1 MTDDTTTEAAVPTG
15 PADAQTFE
23 HGAASG
29 EGPEKGLSGRRKF
42 LLAAGPFAVL
52 WLLWWRLGDLRL
64 HQDKESGI
72 TDWLYSVP
80 RQWTVDWF
88 DFAGR
93 DVGAGRHKATG
104 WVNVW
109 FDHLRKEELLEF
121 AVNWHLSRMPWML
134 LAVAL
139 LGLCAWKVWTERTGR
154 WLAAFAGVAWLA
166 WSVDLFDG
174 LRREPGTL
182 GWVVLVAGILTA
194 GLWIRD
200 RVSGFPWLA
209 ATTGIATVGWVLFQT
224 PEQSFQTKVL
234 FRRVAEWL
242 EAPLDISQGLFISG
256 YPLQFGDF
264 PWLGDREWLHLG
276 RLPWAVL
283 FAGLVGGGLWQA
295 WRKRSPGW
303 ATVSAIVAWY
313 AFIGFYEPWDIPPL
327 PWVVIA
333 GLFGVAGWKLGG
345 WRLAVLSA
353 GFIVYASFIG
363 EPPAKEGAET
373 RWDKTMITLSAVL
386 VSVPIAAAIGSVLGV
401 VAAKRRRV
409 EQLLNPLM
417 NLTQAMPHFTFMIPI
432 GVFVGVS
439 HRAGVIAT
447 IAYAVPPMA
456 RLTILGIQGISKE
469 VVEAGVMSGCTPRQM
484 LWKVELPAARHAM
497 LVGINQV
504 VMECL
509 AMVVIASFVGTA
521 GLGQDLLFRL
531 TGLKI
536 GSGVEI
542 GIAIVV
548 MAITLDRLSQGLG
561 RLQPVHHEPD
571 TPFVR
576 RHPYLL
582 ASGAVLAVGLL
593 AANTWDSAQRVPK
606 GWMQNHVRQATDW
619 FVDNA
624 LVWTVY
630 DWISWLRW
638 HLDDK
643 LVEPVQGVLGEGL
656 DNAFVL
662 VGSILV
668 LGLVVDLL
676 RRVAVSV
683 AGRDRHAQVVAAGTT
698 VGVLVL
704 AVVLLGENRLG
715 VIQSGLVVLILSGL
729 LLVLHRVFAGF
740 VPRSTG
746 DGRSLSSHP
755 YLVGAVIA
763 VLAGIG
769 LDVFVNLGAF
779 QDADRALQVVLVL
792 GLLVGSAVAVA
803 RASVAVRD
811 APRLEGIPLWRQ
823 HVAISAPAGVLAVLV
838 VVGLLVQGEMRDN
851 LGGTLQVL
859 VVAVVLGLGVDLLRR
874 FVGTLSGGEDA
885 TEPRRLP
892 GAVAVGVAVAVAVVV
907 LTGLVIDGPVA
918 AEVDGL
924 KLALVV
930 LVGALVFE
938 TLRRGYGEEAA
949 PPGGWS
955 PAAMARGFPMLTT
968 AVAASV
974 TGGIVAL
981 LLKGPLA
988 GATSTIVA
996 RSQEISLYQSTI
1008 WFRDHLERYVLL
1020 PLRDAF
1026 VTIPWVAAV
1035 LLLFTIGWFVNGK
1048 RLAILAS
1055 GFFAF
1060 IAMSGFWAP
1069 AMFSLYQLTFAV
1081 FFAASIG
1088 VPFGIWAAASDRRN
1102 SVVQVFLDAFQTFP
1116 SFVYLLPAIMFFSV
1130 SDTAVIFAVVMS
1142 VGVPAIRYTIFG
1154 VRNIPH
1160 HLVEAATMSGCTKR
1174 QTLWKVKV
1182 PLAVPEIML
1191 GINQTIMF
1199 GLFMVMI
1206 GGLIKTG
1213 GLARDLIEAQPNVDS
1228 GRAIVAGVCVAAIG
1242 MAVDLIISEWADKR
1256 KKQLGLIEA

>member
-1 MTDDTTTEAAVPTG
+1 MSDDTTTEVAAPNGAPDT
-15 PADAQTFE
+15 QSFE
-23 HGAASG
+23 HGAASSD
-29 EGPEKGLSGRRKF
+29 GPVKGLTGRRKVLLATGPF
-42 LLAAGPFAVL
+42 LLL

-64 HQDKESGI
+64 HQGKESGI
-72 TDWLYSVP
+72 TEWLYAVP
-80 RQWTVDWF
+80 RQWTIDWF
-88 DFAGR
+88 NFAGR
-93 DVGAGRHKATG
+93 DIGTFKATG

-121 AVNWHLSRMPWML
+121 AVNWHLSRMPWLL
-134 LAVAL
+134 LALAL
-139 LGLCAWKVWTERTGR
+139 LGACAWKVWTERTGR

-182 GWVVLVAGILTA
+182 AWVFLAAGVVTGA
-194 GLWIRD
+194 LWVRD
-200 RVSGFPWLA
+200 RVRGFPWLA
-209 ATTGIATVGWVLFQT
+209 ATTGVASVGWVLFQT

-303 ATVSAIVAWY
+303 AMVSAIVAWY
-313 AFIGFYEPWDIPPL
+313 AFVGFYEPWDIPAL

-345 WRLAVLSA
+345 WRLALLSA
-353 GFIVYASFIG
+353 GFIVYSSFIG
-363 EPPAKEGAET
+363 EPPAKAGAET

-401 VAAKRRRV
+401 FAAKRRRV
-409 EQLLNPLM
+409 EQILNPLM

-432 GVFVGVS
+432 GVFIGLS
-439 HRAGVIAT
+439 HKAGVIAT

-548 MAITLDRLSQGLG
+548 MAVTLDRLSQGLG
-561 RLQPVHHEPD
+561 RLQPVHHEPG
-571 TPFVR
+571 TSFVR
-576 RHPYLL
+576 RHPYVL
-582 ASGAVLAVGLL
+582 ASGAVLTVGLFM
-593 AANTWDSAQRVPK
+593 ANTWDSAQRVPK

-624 LVWTVY
+624 LVWSVR
-630 DWISWLRW
+630 DWILWLKW

-643 LVEPVQGVLGEGL
+643 IIEPVQGVVGEGL
-656 DNAFVL
+656 DNAVVL
-662 VGSILV
+662 VGSVLV

-676 RRVAVSV
+676 RRVVVRLSDLDDGARVSV
-683 AGRDRHAQVVAAGTT
+683 AVGVAAA
-698 VGVLVL
+698 L
-704 AVVLLGENRLG
+704 AVLIWVLGDNRLG
-715 VIQSGLVVLILSGL
+715 VIQSGLVVLILAGL

-740 VPRSTG
+740 VPRPTG
-746 DGRSLSSHP
+746 TSGTLAGHP
-755 YLVGAVIA
+755 HLLGVLVA

-769 LDVFVNLGAF
+769 LDVFINLSAF
-779 QDADRALQVVLVL
+779 QDADRGLQVVLVV
-792 GLLVGSAVAVA
+792 GLLAGLVVGVGRTAAV
-803 RASVAVRD
+803 VRD
-811 APRLEGIPLWRQ
+811 TPRVEGTPLWQQ
-823 HVAISAPAGVLAVLV
+823 HSSVTGAFAVLAGLV
-838 VVGLLVQGEMRDN
+838 VVGLLAQGEMREN

-859 VVAVVLGLGVDLLRR
+859 VVAVALSVGVDLLRR
-874 FVGTLSGGEDA
+874 LVGSLAGGGEA
-885 TEPRRLP
+885 AESRRLP
-892 GAVAVGVAVAVAVVV
+892 GAMAAGVAMVVTLVV

-918 AEVDGL
+918 ADVDGL
-924 KLALVV
+924 KLALIV
-930 LVGALVFE
+930 LVAGLVFE
-938 TLRRGYGEEAA
+938 TVRRGFDTEAA
-949 PPGGWS
+949 PSGGWS
-955 PAAMARGFPMLTT
+955 AAAKGLPALST

-974 TGGIVAL
+974 TSVVVAL

-988 GATSTIVA
+988 GATSTIVS

-1008 WFRDHLERYVLL
+1008 WFRDHFERFVLL
-1020 PLRDAF
+1020 PVRDAF
-1026 VTIPWVAAV
+1026 LTIPWIAAV
-1035 LLLFTIGWFVNGK
+1035 LLLFTIGWLVDGR
-1048 RLAILAS
+1048 RLAVMCSA
-1055 GFFAF
+1055 FFAF
-1060 IAMSGFWAP
+1060 IALSGFWAP
-1069 AMFSLYQLTFAV
+1069 AMYSFYQLTVAV
-1081 FFAASIG
+1081 FFAASVG

-1116 SFVYLLPAIMFFSV
+1116 SFVYLLPAIMFFTV
-1130 SDTAVIFAVVMS
+1130 SDTAVIFAVVLS

-1160 HLVEAATMSGCTKR
+1160 HLVEASTMSGCTKR
-1174 QTLWKVKV
+1174 QALWKVKV

-1206 GGLIKTG
+1206 GGLIKTT
-1213 GLARDLIEAQPNVDS
+1213 GLARDLIEAQPNTDS
-1228 GRAIVAGVCVAAIG
+1228 GRAIVAGLCVAAIG
-1242 MAVDLIISEWADKR
+1242 MAIDMIISVWADKR